1 MRWFVEEKTFK
12 GTWSPAIYYSKEP
25 PSEKGLS
32 SSRTFR
38 KPPIALP
45 PEHNCLSFREVVD
58 LYGVKEEA

>member
-25 PSEKGLS
+25 PIEKGLS
-32 SSRTFR
+32 GSRTFR

-45 PEHNCLSFREVVD
+45 AEHNCLSLDEVIA
-58 LYGVKEEA
+58 LYGGKEVA